1 MGGATVVSDDK
12 ALEEKLGDVIW
23 ELSVLN
29 EVSSILLSTME
40 LDEILHIILTGVTAG
55 EGFGF
60 NRAFLFLVDDEAG
73 ILEGKIAM
81 GPSDREEAGRIWS
94 TLGARKASLREMLK
108 SYQSATGREDVRV
121 NEIVDSLKIPLADK
135 DHLLIRALSGKR
147 SFNVTKDRADLPVLS
162 ELEKALGTD
171 SFAVVPLV
179 SRGEAIGVLLA
190 DNMIN
195 GRPIEDEDVDVL
207 QTFANHASSA
217 IENSR
222 LYGKLSDKVAELEEA
237 NRALKENQDKLVR
250 SERLSAVGE
259 AAARIAH
266 EIRNPLVA
274 IGGFARSMLKRLPEG
289 DPNRRYSAIIASE
302 VVRLEKMLSQTLD
315 FVRPREPQFKRAD
328 LNGLI
333 RGTLSVMEN
342 ETAKAKVS
350 AKLNLAENLPGVV
363 MDEDQIREVLLNI
376 FRNALHAMPG
386 GGELKVSTRRDEA
399 LVLIDIEDTGVGIPE
414 DNMKR
419 LFEAFFTTKPD
430 GTGLG
435 LTISSKVIQSHNG
448 AIGVKSQE
456 GAGSVFT
463 ISLPIEQPE

>member
-1 MGGATVVSDDK
+1 MGGATGVSDDRT
-12 ALEEKLGDVIW
+12 LEEKLGDVIW

-29 EVSSILLSTME
+29 EISSILLSTME

-73 ILEGKIAM
+73 VLEGKIAM

-94 TLGARKASLREMLK
+94 ALGVRKAPLREILK
-108 SYQSATGREDVRV
+108 SYQSATGRKDVRV
-121 NEIVDSLKIPLADK
+121 NEIVSSLKIPLADK
-135 DHLLIRALSGKR
+135 DHLLIRALSEKR
-147 SFNVTKDRADLPVLS
+147 SFNVTKDSVDSPALS
-162 ELEKALGTD
+162 ELEKVLGTD

-179 SRGEAIGVLLA
+179 SRDEAIGVLLA

-195 GRPIEDEDVDVL
+195 GRPIEDEDVEVL

-222 LYGKLSDKVAELEEA
+222 LYKKLSDKVAELEEA

-274 IGGFARSMLKRLPEG
+274 IGGFARSILKRLPEG
-289 DPNRRYSAIIASE
+289 DPNRKYSSIISSE

-342 ETAKAKVS
+342 EIAKAKVS
-350 AKLNLAENLPGVV
+350 VKSNLSVGLPEVM
-363 MDEDQIREVLLNI
+363 MDEDQMREVLLNI
-376 FRNALHAMPG
+376 LRNALHAMPG

-399 LVLIDIEDTGVGIPE
+399 LVLIDIADTGVGIPQ

-435 LTISSKVIQSHNG
+435 LTISSKIIQSHNG
-448 AIGVKSQE
+448 SIGVKSLE
-456 GAGSVFT
+456 GTGSVFT
-463 ISLPIEQPE
+463 ISLPIEQP